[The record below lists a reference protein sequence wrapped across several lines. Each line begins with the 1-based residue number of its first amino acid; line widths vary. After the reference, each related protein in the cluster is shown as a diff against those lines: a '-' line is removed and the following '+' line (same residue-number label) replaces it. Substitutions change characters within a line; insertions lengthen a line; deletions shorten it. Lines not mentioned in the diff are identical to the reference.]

1 MYGSIFRF
9 RVIFSLIFYIVA
21 FDLAASPCLNNDSVT
36 KDTQIRSKVSR
47 NRDCNNTD
55 SNSRKSVS
63 ERMIDSVAEKQKIN
77 QKIMQ
82 IELKINL
89 LRTRKGN
96 MQESEYQKQMSELTS
111 QRAKLKHLSSIN

>member
-1 MYGSIFRF
+1 M
-9 RVIFSLIFYIVA
+9 
-21 FDLAASPCLNNDSVT
+21 
-36 KDTQIRSKVSR
+36 RSKLSR
-47 NRDCNNTD
+47 NRDCNDTD

-63 ERMIDSVAEKQKIN
+63 EKIIDSVAEKQKIN
-77 QKIMQ
+77 QQIMQ

-111 QRAKLKHLSSIN
+111 QRAKLKRLSSVN

>member
-9 RVIFSLIFYIVA
+9 RVIYSLILCIVA
-21 FDLAASPCLNNDSVT
+21 FDLAASPCFSNDSVT
-36 KDTQIRSKVSR
+36 KDTQMRSKFSR
-47 NRDCNNTD
+47 NRDCNEND

-63 ERMIDSVAEKQKIN
+63 ERIIDSVAEKQKIN
-77 QKIMQ
+77 QQIMQ
-82 IELKINL
+82 IELKLSL

-111 QRAKLKHLSSIN
+111 QRAKLKRLSSVN